1 MHSVNTLD
9 PSTHIPL
16 ARAVFARRLREL
28 RVPRGFRTAR
38 SLARALGIDEN
49 RYTRYERA
57 EVEPDLS
64 LLVRICEVLGIAPND
79 MLAEAMR
86 ADGNQ
91 DVPGFSEKGA
101 EGPKP
106 QPANNVL
113 RQRTIAWAIARLVV
127 ETELDLQG
135 DAGAAAPGLQILQRC
150 SHLHGAIESDPFA
163 FIANLTRDP
172 RFAELPNDAQQRI
185 VHLFDEL
192 TETMAQESG
201 AILPR

>member
-1 MHSVNTLD
+1 MQSVNSLD
-9 PSTHIPL
+9 PSPHIPL

-86 ADGNQ
+86 VDGPPEQ
-91 DVPGFSEKGA
+91 PGFSEKGHD
-101 EGPKP
+101 GPKP
-106 QPANNVL
+106 RAGNTIL
-113 RQRTIAWAIARLVV
+113 KKRTIAWTIARLVV
-127 ETELDLQG
+127 ETELDLRG
-135 DAGAAAPGLQILQRC
+135 DQRAPAAGLQILQRC
-150 SHLHGAIESDPFA
+150 SDLHGAIENDPFA

-185 VHLFDEL
+185 VELFDEL
-192 TETMAQESG
+192 TETMAQDSG
-201 AILPR
+201 TTLPR

>member
-1 MHSVNTLD
+1 MKTLV
-9 PSTHIPL
+9 PTTHIPL

-86 ADGNQ
+86 GNSTN
-91 DVPGFSEKGA
+91 DLNGFSERGA
-101 EGPKP
+101 EPIKLP
-106 QPANNVL
+106 SLAAHHAL
-113 RQRTIAWAIARLVV
+113 KRRTVTWTMARLVV
-127 ETELDLQG
+127 ESNLDLKS
-135 DAGAAAPGLQILQRC
+135 GAAPSWPGLVLQRC
-150 SHLHGAIESDPFA
+150 STLQAAIEADPFT
-163 FIANLTRDP
+163 FIANLTAEP
-172 RFAELPNDAQQRI
+172 RFAELADDIQQRI
-185 VHLFDEL
+185 VELFDEL
-192 TETMAQESG
+192 MDTMARDNGG
-201 AILPR
+201 AAD